1 MEGNKIDYY
10 QLMYRSGD
18 NQYFDFNKF
27 GTLSSFYLKL
37 VNGNVGINV
46 AKLNMNE
53 FKNEIDGLKKRKQR
67 NRRRK
72 QIKKMPQKML

>member
-46 AKLNMNE
+46 SKLNMNE

>member
-27 GTLSSFYLKL
+27 GPLSSFYLKL
-37 VNGNVGINV
+37 VNGNAGINV